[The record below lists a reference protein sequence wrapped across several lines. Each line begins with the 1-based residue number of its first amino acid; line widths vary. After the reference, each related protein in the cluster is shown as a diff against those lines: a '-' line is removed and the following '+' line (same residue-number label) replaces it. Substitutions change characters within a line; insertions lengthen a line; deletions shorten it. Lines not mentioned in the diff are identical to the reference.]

1 MKKIIHKNDYE
12 IMLYAVELAKKS
24 NMANK
29 HGSVIV
35 DNKGNIIST
44 GFNKMIYV
52 PKDKLKIFDKN
63 TRVKI
68 SNHAEEVAL
77 KKADPKKLNGAK
89 LYIIRAA
96 LGTETGFCGEAPI
109 FMNSKPCKRCTQ
121 IIESCIKR
129 FGLKVVYYSS

>member
-24 NMANK
+24 NMSNK

-77 KKADPKKLNGAK
+77 KNANPKKLNGAK

-96 LGTETGFCGEAPI
+96 LGTGICGETPI

>member
-1 MKKIIHKNDYE
+1 
-12 IMLYAVELAKKS
+12 
-24 NMANK
+24 
-29 HGSVIV
+29 
-35 DNKGNIIST
+35 
-44 GFNKMIYV
+44 MIYV

-96 LGTETGFCGEAPI
+96 LETEFCDESPI

-129 FGLKVVYYSS
+129 FGLKAVYYRHGYSTVFLKIIFFYFYNLSIIYCIILFLYILKIIKSRRIPIPSLL

>member
-24 NMANK
+24 NMSNK

-77 KKADPKKLNGAK
+77 KNANPKKLNGAK

-96 LGTETGFCGEAPI
+96 LGTGICSETPI
-109 FMNSKPCKRCTQ
+109 FMNSKPCKRCTH

>member
-12 IMLYAVELAKKS
+12 IMLYALELSKKS
-24 NMANK
+24 NMTNK

-44 GFNKMIYV
+44 GFNKMLYV

-89 LYIIRAA
+89 LYIIRAS
-96 LGTETGFCGEAPI
+96 LGPEFCSETPI

-129 FGLKVVYYSS
+129 FGLKAVYYSS

>member
-24 NMANK
+24 NMSNK

-52 PKDKLKIFDKN
+52 PKDKLKIFHKN

-89 LYIIRAA
+89 LYIIRTG
-96 LGTETGFCGEAPI
+96 LGTGICSETPI

>member
-24 NMANK
+24 NMSNK
-29 HGSVIV
+29 HGSVII

-44 GFNKMIYV
+44 GFNKMLCIS
-52 PKDKLKIFDKN
+52 KDKLKIFDKD
-63 TRVKI
+63 TKVKI

-89 LYIIRAA
+89 LYIIRA
-96 LGTETGFCGEAPI
+96 GVGICGENPI

-121 IIESCIKR
+121 IIETCIKK
-129 FGLKVVYYSS
+129 FGLKAVYYSS